1 MTTLC
6 PPYPPTRPPRPQDTT
21 EDWAKVWLTDLSD
34 QLSDPRPQS
43 RSLTRILSCH
53 LPLPP
58 TLRWLEITQSSDW
71 LIVMPEASDWPCQGP
86 LIGFYEY
93 VQVRPRSFTPR
104 PHTPDPRPANDDP
117 EEEENVG
124 QEADNEVRHENT
136 TENTNCCCCP
146 IHKSSSATFCS
157 VQLQNKSP
165 ANFEGTVFA
174 LAKLPGVI

>member
-1 MTTLC
+1 M
-6 PPYPPTRPPRPQDTT
+6 
-21 EDWAKVWLTDLSD
+21 S
-34 QLSDPRPQS
+34 
-43 RSLTRILSCH
+43 
-53 LPLPP
+53 
-58 TLRWLEITQSSDW
+58 
-71 LIVMPEASDWPCQGP
+71 EASHWPCLIRP

-104 PHTPDPRPANDDP
+104 PHTPEPRPANDDP
-117 EEEENVG
+117 DEEEENAG

-136 TENTNCCCCP
+136 AENTNCCCP

-174 LAKLPGVI
+174 LARLPGVI